1 MMVAAAGLLAAFFGR
16 GWHRLGALPRYPR
29 AIRPALGFG
38 AFIALLGVPI
48 VLGTVVIIVLRLDAA
63 QFESMSAPDK
73 LQLEALLRTMTLVG
87 VLAVVTAVVWVER
100 TFPVDANWQMPPLE
114 TPRPRAAATRLGVL
128 SWLGSWPIVM
138 TTSAAAVLAVY
149 LVTGRSPD
157 PIAHET
163 LRLFE
168 QARGSIWLPINI
180 AVVVLVAPIAEEVQY
195 RFFLQRA
202 FRSLRVKPWMAITLT
217 SLLFAA
223 MHWAVAAPHA
233 LVPLFVLSLALGWS
247 YEKSGRLLTPF
258 LLHAGFNLTNVAIF
272 LLAWEREAAP
282 VAG

>member
-16 GWHRLGALPRYPR
+16 GWHRLGALARYPK

-38 AFIALLGVPI
+38 AFVALLGVPI
-48 VLGTVVIIVLRLDAA
+48 VLGSIVVIALRLDAA
-63 QFESMSAPDK
+63 QFEAMSAPDK
-73 LQLEALLRTMTLVG
+73 LQLEALLRTITLAG
-87 VLAVVTAVVWVER
+87 VIAVVAAVVWIER
-100 TFPVDANWQMPPLE
+100 TLPDQSNWRLPPLE
-114 TPRPRAAATRLGVL
+114 SPRSRAFATKLGL
-128 SWLGSWPIVM
+128 LGWLGSWPIVI

-149 LVTGRSPD
+149 LITGRSPD

-180 AVVVLVAPIAEEVQY
+180 AVVVLVAPIAEELQY
-195 RFFLQRA
+195 RYFLQRA
-202 FRSLRVKPWMAITLT
+202 FRSMRLKPWTAITLT

-233 LVPLFVLSLALGWS
+233 LIPLFVLSLALGWS
-247 YEKSGRLLTPF
+247 YEKSGRVLTPF
-258 LLHAGFNLTNVAIF
+258 ILHAGFNLANVAIF